1 MEKNILAAI
10 LIWLLI
16 LAGGVALTQE
26 ISGDSTAD
34 PHPAFDI
41 PIYPGGYDIIKKSNP
56 AGRSQ
61 TVNYSVQIKLP
72 AAEILEFYDSYF
84 NAARWIP
91 SFEICQR
98 HWDNSTDGGSK
109 DAIPLKQMYASWEHP
124 EHDLKVVLWLK
135 LDPTIKQMQEVVKV
149 ECRLQRK

>member
-1 MEKNILAAI
+1 M
-10 LIWLLI
+10 
-16 LAGGVALTQE
+16 GLTQE

-34 PHPAFDI
+34 LYPAYNI
-41 PIYPGGYDIIKKSNP
+41 PIYPGGYNIIKKTNP

-98 HWDNSTDGGSK
+98 HWENSTDGGSK
-109 DAIPLKQMYASWEHP
+109 GAIPLKQMYASWEHP
-124 EHDLKVVLWLK
+124 EYDLKVILWLK
-135 LDPTIKQMQEVVKV
+135 RDPTIKQMQEVVKV